1 MSFISNKPLGAV
13 IRWQIIYAVLVSIG
27 CGLWMGAH
35 GAASGFL
42 GAFVSVFSMAAY
54 AVVISR
60 HRGYSAS
67 GTLRTA
73 LRAEAVKIIVI
84 IVALWGVFAVY
95 EDVVPII
102 FIGSFIVAVIISS
115 LAIFVPETPE
125 GDKKVQK

>member
-1 MSFISNKPLGAV
+1 
-13 IRWQIIYAVLVSIG
+13 
-27 CGLWMGAH
+27 MGAH

-115 LAIFVPETPE
+115 LAIFVPETPK

>member
-1 MSFISNKPLGAV
+1 M
-13 IRWQIIYAVLVSIG
+13 
-27 CGLWMGAH
+27 
-35 GAASGFL
+35 
-42 GAFVSVFSMAAY
+42 SVFSMTAY
-54 AVVISR
+54 AIVISR

-84 IVALWGVFAVY
+84 IVALWGVFSAY
-95 EDVVPII
+95 EEVVPIV

-125 GDKKVQK
+125 GGKKVQK